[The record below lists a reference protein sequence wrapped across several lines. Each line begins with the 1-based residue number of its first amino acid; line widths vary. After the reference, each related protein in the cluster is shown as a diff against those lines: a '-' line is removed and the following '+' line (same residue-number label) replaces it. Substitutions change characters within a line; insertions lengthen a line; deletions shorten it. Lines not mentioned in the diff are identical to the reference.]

1 MLDNARSAL
10 FYSKMMMPWF
20 LLMDTDAFH
29 QLTITDG
36 HCSTLCFIGYIK
48 MGVSCYTRFVR
59 KHNNK
64 ICINHGG
71 NFHSIIYVKVP
82 FGWSWIILEMSTVF
96 PQTIPFNKS
105 INGILMYIFPIA
117 PNTFW
122 DCIGSCFLGSF
133 KHLLKGYLE
142 H

>member
-1 MLDNARSAL
+1 MLDNARSAF

-20 LLMDTDAFH
+20 LLDRTMLSISLPLRMDTVP
-29 QLTITDG
+29 
-36 HCSTLCFIGYIK
+36 LCFIGYIK
-48 MGVSCYTRFVR
+48 MGVSCYTAFVR
-59 KHNNK
+59 DNSNK
-64 ICINHGG
+64 ISINHGW
-71 NFHSIIYVKVP
+71 NFHSINYVKVP

-96 PQTIPFNKS
+96 PQTNPFNKS

-122 DCIGSCFLGSF
+122 DCIWSCFLGSF
-133 KHLLKGYLE
+133 KHLLRGYLE